1 MQTLET
7 NRLTLIPFSL
17 DLKMAAITEKATLG
31 EMLGVGVP
39 DSWPGPDLAEALP
52 VFVKNME
59 KDPSGPVWDWLI
71 IHKTDKVLIGDI
83 GFMGGP
89 DEEGTVE
96 IGYSIV
102 PEYRNQGYATEAVNS
117 LIHWA
122 FQKQEI
128 KVITAKT
135 LKDNTASIK
144 VLMKAGM
151 NCLGLEDNWLIWEV
165 HKEE

>member
-1 MQTLET
+1 VQTLET

-17 DLKMAAITEKATLG
+17 DLKKATITEKATLG

-39 DSWPGPDLAEALP
+39 DSWPGHDLAEALP

-59 KDPSGPVWDWLI
+59 KDSSGPVWDWLI

-89 DEEGTVE
+89 NEEGAVE

-102 PEYRNQGYATEAVNS
+102 PEYRNQAYATEAVNS

-128 KVITAKT
+128 KAITAKT
-135 LKDNTASIK
+135 LKDNSASIK
-144 VLMKAGM
+144 VLIKAGM
-151 NCLGLEDNWLIWEV
+151 NCLGLEDNWLIWETAR
-165 HKEE
+165 